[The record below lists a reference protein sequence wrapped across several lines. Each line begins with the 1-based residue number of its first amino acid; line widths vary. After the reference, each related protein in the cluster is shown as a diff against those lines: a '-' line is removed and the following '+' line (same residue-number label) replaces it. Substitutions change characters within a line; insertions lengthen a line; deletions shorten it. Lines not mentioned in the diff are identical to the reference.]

1 MIPQSPSPLVTS
13 LPSLAVRRE
22 YGAAAD
28 LTTMRV
34 FMSNRP
40 VMTLFDV
47 GGDWPFF
54 DGYSLSVLALR
65 NFLER
70 CGLEVNL
77 RSARG
82 KGAGDEPTAETVSRL
97 FSGGRE
103 NIGDVVG
110 LSCTSDY
117 LPQAL
122 YLARAAKDLTGA
134 FILLG
139 GVGPTLLPEEILAAY
154 PFMDAVCVGEG
165 EHTLQQFLQTDR
177 DPESLA
183 RVPGLVFRSREGGV
197 AWSAPRPRI
206 ASLDDLPITHSVME
220 LEDDALGYDVMVH
233 LLTSR
238 GCPGACS
245 FCGHRAVWGGR
256 RSTLSMDALGDFLQE
271 HDYQGD
277 RTLMVF
283 HDDTF
288 LFPPGRLKAWARALR
303 ERDLSVR
310 WAPFA
315 RIADIGRDTAPL
327 LRDIGCDQ
335 VTFGVDGLSKEI
347 LAGMR
352 KVTGMADAKR
362 AVAAL
367 LDVGVAVRVNLIWD
381 WPGETFEDFEAL
393 VHFAYE
399 SVCLGAL
406 AGLSRLQVYPRT
418 RLISQIGTGMVMD
431 EAALRALPLF
441 LGEGAAFV
449 RENPALYP
457 NFFRHAYSRDT
468 EKKIDLFEKMGFIFG
483 GDRTRQTRHPVRWTS
498 RREYAS

>member
-1 MIPQSPSPLVTS
+1 MSKTP
-13 LPSLAVRRE
+13 A
-22 YGAAAD
+22 
-28 LTTMRV
+28 LT
-34 FMSNRP
+34 
-40 VMTLFDV
+40 LLDV
-47 GGDWPFF
+47 GGDWSFF
-54 DGYSLSVLALR
+54 DGFSLSVLALR

-70 CGLEVNL
+70 DGLEVNL

-82 KGAGDEPTAETVSRL
+82 KGVGDQPGSEMVSQL
-97 FSGGRE
+97 LSGGRE
-103 NIGDVVG
+103 DLGDVAG

-117 LPQAL
+117 LPQTL
-122 YLARAAKDLTGA
+122 YLARAAKRLTGA

-139 GVGPTLLPEEILAAY
+139 GVGPTLLAAEIMAAY
-154 PFMDAVCVGEG
+154 PFVDAVCVGEG
-165 EHTLQQFLQTDR
+165 EHTLLQFLQTAR

-183 RVPGLVFRSREGGV
+183 RVPGLVFRSREGRV
-197 AWSAPRPRI
+197 VRSAPRPRI
-206 ASLDDLPITHSVME
+206 ESLDDLPITHSVME
-220 LEDDALGYDVMVH
+220 LEDDSLGYDLMVH

-256 RSTLSMDALGDFLQE
+256 RSTLSMGALCDFLLE
-271 HDYQGD
+271 HGYQGD

-288 LFPPGRLKAWARALR
+288 IFPPGRLKAWAQALR
-303 ERDLSVR
+303 ARRMLVR

-315 RIADIGRDTAPL
+315 RIADMGPDTAPL
-327 LRDIGCDQ
+327 LRDTGCDQ

-352 KVTGMADAKR
+352 KVTGMAEAKR

-367 LDVGVAVRVNLIWD
+367 LDAGVAVRVNLIWD
-381 WPGETFEDFEAL
+381 WPGETFEEFEAL

-418 RLISQIGTGMVMD
+418 RLLAQIGSGMIMD
-431 EAALRALPLF
+431 EAALRALPPA
-441 LGEGAAFV
+441 LGEAASFV

-457 NFFRHAYSRDT
+457 NFFRHAYSRET
-468 EKKIDLFEKMGFIFG
+468 EKKIALFGKMGFIFG
-483 GDRTRQTRHPVRWTS
+483 GDRTRLTRHPVRWTG

>member
-1 MIPQSPSPLVTS
+1 
-13 LPSLAVRRE
+13 
-22 YGAAAD
+22 
-28 LTTMRV
+28 
-34 FMSNRP
+34 MSKTP
-40 VMTLFDV
+40 AMTLFDV
-47 GGDWPFF
+47 GGDWPFY

-70 CGLEVNL
+70 RGLDVNL

-82 KGAGDEPTAETVSRL
+82 KGAGDEPSAETVSRL
-97 FSGGRE
+97 FSGGRKDLGK
-103 NIGDVVG
+103 IVG

-122 YLARAAKDLTGA
+122 FLARAAKDLTGA
-134 FILLG
+134 FLLLG
-139 GVGPTLLPEEILAAY
+139 GVGPTLLAEEIVGAY
-154 PFMDAVCVGEG
+154 PFVDAVCVGEG
-165 EHTLQQFLQTDR
+165 EYTLQQFLQTGR
-177 DPESLA
+177 DPDSL
-183 RVPGLVFRSREGGV
+183 RRIEGLVFRSPEGGV
-197 AWSAPRPRI
+197 VRNAPRRRI

-238 GCPGACS
+238 GCPGVCS

-256 RSTLSMDALGDFLQE
+256 RSTLSMEALCDFLLE
-271 HDYQGD
+271 HGYQGD

-288 LFPPGRLKAWARALR
+288 LFPPARLKEWARALR
-303 ERDLSVR
+303 ERRMSVR

-327 LRDIGCDQ
+327 LRDTGCDQ

-352 KVTGMADAKR
+352 KVTGMAEAKR

-418 RLISQIGTGMVMD
+418 RLLSQIGSGMVMD
-431 EAALRALPLF
+431 EAALRALPPA
-441 LGEGAAFV
+441 LGEGASFV
-449 RENPALYP
+449 RENPALFP

-468 EKKIDLFEKMGFIFG
+468 EKKIALFEKMGFIFG
-483 GDRTRQTRHPVRWTS
+483 GDRTRQTRHPVRWTG

>member
-1 MIPQSPSPLVTS
+1 MPD
-13 LPSLAVRRE
+13 E
-22 YGAAAD
+22 
-28 LTTMRV
+28 
-34 FMSNRP
+34 
-40 VMTLFDV
+40 LFA
-47 GGDWPFF
+47 P
-54 DGYSLSVLALR
+54 Y
-65 NFLER
+65 
-70 CGLEVNL
+70 
-77 RSARG
+77 RSAINGRSAMRPASSANRCA
-82 KGAGDEPTAETVSRL
+82 AGTVSRL
-97 FSGGRE
+97 FSDGRE
-103 NIGDVVG
+103 NLGDVVG

-117 LPQAL
+117 LPQTL

-139 GVGPTLLPEEILAAY
+139 GVGPTLLPEEILSAY
-154 PFMDAVCVGEG
+154 PFVDAVCMGEG
-165 EHTLQQFLQTDR
+165 EQTLQHFLQTGR
-177 DPESLA
+177 DPESLG
-183 RVPGLVFRSREGGV
+183 RVEGLVFRSPEGGV
-197 AWSAPRPRI
+197 ARSAPRPRI

-220 LEDDALGYDVMVH
+220 LEDDALGYDLMVH

-238 GCPGACS
+238 GCPGSCS

-256 RSTLSMDALGDFLQE
+256 RSTLSMDALCNFLLANG
-271 HDYQGD
+271 YQGD

-288 LFPPGRLKAWARALR
+288 LFPPGRLEEWARALR
-303 ERDLSVR
+303 ERGLSVR

-315 RIADIGRDTAPL
+315 RVADIGRDTAPL
-327 LRDIGCDQ
+327 LRDTGCDQ
-335 VTFGVDGLSKEI
+335 VTFGVDGLSKAI

-418 RLISQIGTGMVMD
+418 RLLSQIGSGMVMD
-431 EAALRALPLF
+431 ETALRTLPLF

-449 RENPALYP
+449 RENPALFP

-468 EKKIDLFEKMGFIFG
+468 EKKIALFEKMGFIFG
-483 GDRTRQTRHPVRWTS
+483 GDRTRQTRHPVRWTG
-498 RREYAS
+498 REAYRA

>member
-1 MIPQSPSPLVTS
+1 M
-13 LPSLAVRRE
+13 
-22 YGAAAD
+22 
-28 LTTMRV
+28 
-34 FMSNRP
+34 
-40 VMTLFDV
+40 
-47 GGDWPFF
+47 
-54 DGYSLSVLALR
+54 
-65 NFLER
+65 
-70 CGLEVNL
+70 
-77 RSARG
+77 
-82 KGAGDEPTAETVSRL
+82 
-97 FSGGRE
+97 
-103 NIGDVVG
+103 VG

-117 LPQAL
+117 LPQTL

-139 GVGPTLLPEEILAAY
+139 GVGPTLLAEEILTAY
-154 PFMDAVCVGEG
+154 PFVDAVCVGEG
-165 EHTLQQFLQTDR
+165 EHTLLHFLQTDR
-177 DPESLA
+177 APESLA

-197 AWSAPRPRI
+197 VRSAPRPRI
-206 ASLDDLPITHSVME
+206 ESLDDLPITHSVME
-220 LEDDALGYDVMVH
+220 LEDDALGYDLMVH
-233 LLTSR
+233 LVTSR

-256 RSTLSMDALGDFLQE
+256 RSTLSMGALCDFLLE
-271 HDYQGD
+271 NGYQGD

-288 LFPPGRLKAWARALR
+288 LFPPGRLKAWAQALE
-303 ERDLSVR
+303 ERRMSVR

-315 RIADIGRDTAPL
+315 RIADMGPDTAPL
-327 LRDIGCDQ
+327 LRDTGCDQ

-367 LDVGVAVRVNLIWD
+367 LDAGVAVRVNLIWD

-418 RLISQIGTGMVMD
+418 RLLAQIGSGMVMD
-431 EAALRALPLF
+431 AAALRALPPA
-441 LGEGAAFV
+441 LGEAASFV

-457 NFFRHAYSRDT
+457 NFFRHAHSRDT
-468 EKKIDLFEKMGFIFG
+468 DKKIALFEKMGFIFG
-483 GDRTRQTRHPVRWTS
+483 GDRTRQTRHPVRWTG